1 MADVETLLKIQ
12 DNIDSYD
19 KVINEKVQKVKLV
32 IQDINTKMKNA

>member
-1 MADVETLLKIQ
+1 MVDVETLLKIQ